1 MPNYNQGPVNAV
13 SGITPGSSVQD
24 FGSNVTMNN
33 RRLYDFSD
41 RVAELSPEESPFFV
55 YLSQVAKVPTSDS
68 QFRYLEDRTQ
78 IAMTDRSFQS
88 AAGGDTTLAAPG
100 GITSIVVDTAGGA
113 SVDYLIKGMVLSF
126 QTDSNLDAAGT
137 GSAADAHALVQA
149 TARIESVSH
158 GASSSTISVKT
169 IQASAGNSSTTT
181 VEDNSKI
188 TVIGTGF
195 GEGSGAPDVFS
206 QKLDDDFGYTQI
218 FKTACEMSNT
228 ALATIYRGYA
238 DEWARIW
245 NLKLRE
251 HKIDIERAMLFG
263 MKGSQGGVQY
273 SDGIAGSIIKSGT
286 ANIVNDGS
294 QLSYNE
300 KKSYLK
306 SFQKSEMTYDALLAD
321 FEVIFDPARGGASS
335 KLALASLPVMSHF
348 NKLGDGSF
356 ISESL
361 DNGAGANNPNRYM
374 FGKSEGA
381 FGHKVL
387 KVDTI
392 HGDMTMVK
400 EPLFRANYSGYMC
413 LVDLDHVAY
422 RPLVGNG
429 YNRDTSITT
438 NVQQA
443 DEDLRKDLILTEAG
457 LEVSLPETHALLHL
471 EDA

>member
-1 MPNYNQGPVNAV
+1 MATYNKGPINAV
-13 SGITPGSSVQD
+13 SGITPGQGVVDSASM
-24 FGSNVTMNN
+24 ST

-78 IAMTDRSFQS
+78 IAMTDRSFSMAAS
-88 AAGGDTTLAAPG
+88 ATIAAPG
-100 GITSIVVDTAGGA
+100 GLTTITVDDGA
-113 SVDYLIKGMVLSF
+113 SSPSSVDYLIKGMVL
-126 QTDSNLDAAGT
+126 NVRHNAAAG
-137 GSAADAHALVQA
+137 AEADELAQA
-149 TARIESVSH
+149 TVRVESVSH
-158 GASSSTISVKT
+158 DSAVSTLSVKT
-169 IQASAGNSSTTT
+169 IQASTGDSSTTA
-181 VEDNSKI
+181 VDDNALV

-206 QKLDDDFGYTQI
+206 QKLDDGFGYTQI

-251 HKIDIERAMLFG
+251 HKIDIERAKLFG
-263 MKGSQGGVQY
+263 MKGSQGGIQY
-273 SDGIAGSIIKSGT
+273 TDGITGSIVKNAAVAVG
-286 ANIVNDGS
+286 GS
-294 QLSYNE
+294 QVTEGNASLSYSE
-300 KKSYLK
+300 KKSFIK
-306 SFQKSEMTYDALLAD
+306 SYTAAQLTYDSLLGD

-335 KLALASLPVMSHF
+335 KLALASLPVMSQF
-348 NKLGDGSF
+348 NKLGADGFIDGSTA
-356 ISESL
+356 STQAQYNLE
-361 DNGAGANNPNRYM
+361 
-374 FGKSEGA
+374 KSQGT
-381 FGHKVL
+381 FGHRVL

-392 HGDMTMVK
+392 HGDMTLVK
-400 EPLFRANYSGYMC
+400 EPLFRANYSGYMA

-471 EDA
+471 EGV